1 MPNQPATFNKTVR
14 VEQDLWDRAGAVA
27 KAQGA
32 TRASVVNAF
41 LRWYVGELDAQ
52 LPTPA
57 ERKEADH
64 A

>member
-14 VEQDLWDRAGAVA
+14 VEQKLWEHAGAVA
-27 KAQGA
+27 AAQST
-32 TRASVVNAF
+32 TRAAVVNAF

-57 ERKEADH
+57 TRKETDH

>member
-14 VEQDLWDRAGAVA
+14 VEQDLWDRAGQVA
-27 KAQGA
+27 TAQGL
-32 TRASVVNAF
+32 TRAAVVNAF

-57 ERKEADH
+57 TRKETDH